1 MNFEYVFVW
10 MDNSYVDIY
19 LLILILCKYMYCC
32 VIFFIF
38 FLVKYWIYNILID
51 NIDIEILYI
60 FDKLKIY

>member
-10 MDNSYVDIY
+10 MDNSYVDNLNVI
-19 LLILILCKYMYCC
+19 CKYMYCC
-32 VIFFIF
+32 LIFFIF